1 MDTIIKQAIEL
12 RKEAK
17 YQESRDL
24 LATLLDNDKYAAKAH
39 LQIAWSYDNQG
50 KEQQAIEHYLLSLL
64 GELTSTERFDALFGL
79 ASTYRSLGLYAEAL
93 SYFEQTMS
101 EYPESLEVQ
110 PFYAMCL
117 YNLGR
122 HKEATSLLLELL
134 VSTTNSDAIKEYQRA
149 ISLYA
154 KDLDKTW

>member
-12 RKEAK
+12 RKEEK

-24 LATLLDNDKYAAKAH
+24 LATLLIDENYAAKAH

-93 SYFEQTMS
+93 GYFE
-101 EYPESLEVQ
+101 
-110 PFYAMCL
+110 
-117 YNLGR
+117 
-122 HKEATSLLLELL
+122 
-134 VSTTNSDAIKEYQRA
+134 
-149 ISLYA
+149 
-154 KDLDKTW
+154 